1 MNNFQCLKHLL
12 QATVQLQLTELKL
25 NYMLQRIFLIRR
37 NTRQTN
43 WVSKDRLQGRI
54 QKRNGGKEHL

>member
-54 QKRNGGKEHL
+54 QKN